1 METHVLHLQ
10 RTNQSKAGWEGVSF
24 SWLKAPQSRWQRP
37 PVGIVFTPTLQ
48 DENTT
53 ACGRQHQHVQV
64 GAFHVPGI
72 RTNQMSIPTPW
83 SWARSALGCCS
94 LCNGRF
100 AVHETHVVGIVDI
113 LQEPLSTIIPLILH
127 QHTYTNLFSWV
138 PICGLV
144 VSLSLRMTFPNQ
156 QWPRGCWYEDGH
168 ESKRHPPIGKLL
180 CTQNI
185 TE

>member
-1 METHVLHLQ
+1 MYIRIYIYIYVHTQKNHNMETHVLHLQ

-100 AVHETHVVGIVDI
+100 AVHET
-113 LQEPLSTIIPLILH
+113 
-127 QHTYTNLFSWV
+127 
-138 PICGLV
+138 
-144 VSLSLRMTFPNQ
+144 
-156 QWPRGCWYEDGH
+156 PRRRNC
-168 ESKRHPPIGKLL
+168 RHPSRATIHYH
-180 CTQNI
+180 TTDI
-185 TE
+185 TPTYSHELIFLSANLWAGC